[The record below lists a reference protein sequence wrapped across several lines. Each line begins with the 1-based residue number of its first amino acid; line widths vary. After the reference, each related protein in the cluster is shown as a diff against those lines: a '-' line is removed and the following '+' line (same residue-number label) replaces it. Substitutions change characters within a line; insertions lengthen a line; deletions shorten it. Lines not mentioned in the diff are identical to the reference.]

1 MTDILSNSF
10 DLIVIT
16 IILFSGLCGLI
27 RGITKE
33 TLSLIRWLVPLFL
46 AFYGYSMVG
55 EHLRNYLWD
64 NEVFVDLASGS
75 LIFLVFFLI
84 FTWVRDKL
92 SSTAKAGPLSPIDR
106 IFGLIYGFIR
116 GFVLICLVYI
126 VFEIIIPN
134 EEEKYP
140 SLTSSFSYPYVK
152 KGSNFLRNSISFTK
166 ETTLPEVEI

>member
-27 RGITKE
+27 WGITKE
-33 TLSLIRWLVPLFL
+33 TLSLVRWLVPLFL
-46 AFYGYSMVG
+46 AFYGHSMVG

-84 FTWVRDKL
+84 FT
-92 SSTAKAGPLSPIDR
+92 AKAGPLSSIDS

-140 SLTSSFSYPYVK
+140 SLISSFSYPYVK